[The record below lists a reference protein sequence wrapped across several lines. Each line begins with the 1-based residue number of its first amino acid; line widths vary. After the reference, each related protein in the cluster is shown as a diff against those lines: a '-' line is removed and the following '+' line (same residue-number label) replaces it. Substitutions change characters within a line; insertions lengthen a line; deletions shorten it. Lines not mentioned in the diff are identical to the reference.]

1 MSQYISV
8 CRNDFTCFS
17 CGREFQLPGSISKTS
32 NASKIKVNKETAHR
46 KTKPSI
52 ENNSICSTAP
62 PEPSL
67 IPSRKSKS
75 KIQIIVDPPI
85 EIEHISHESSDD
97 DDNMIDGPNSGEETI
112 LAKSN
117 INNNES
123 NLESTKI
130 ESIDRFV
137 KKIKLKTS
145 FMKAV
150 TVSNEC

>member
-1 MSQYISV
+1 M
-8 CRNDFTCFS
+8 
-17 CGREFQLPGSISKTS
+17 
-32 NASKIKVNKETAHR
+32 
-46 KTKPSI
+46 
-52 ENNSICSTAP
+52 
-62 PEPSL
+62 

-137 KKIKLKTS
+137 KKIK
-145 FMKAV
+145 
-150 TVSNEC
+150 